1 MMLRQVPILILYLE
15 IMTKAL
21 NLKLVIVKEYQNIWT
36 FFAIGYTA
44 NWTEGVFAIKKIK
57 NTISSAYVIQDRNGE
72 EIVGTFYKKELQ
84 KTNQT
89 EIRAEK
95 AKYKKENK
103 LSVKWKG

>member
-1 MMLRQVPILILYLE
+1 M
-15 IMTKAL
+15 
-21 NLKLVIVKEYQNIWT
+21 NI
-36 FFAIGYTA
+36 FAIGYTP

-57 NTISSAYVIQDRNGE
+57 NTIASSYVIQDRNGE
-72 EIVGTFYKKELQ
+72 EIVGTFYKKELR

-95 AKYKKENK
+95 TKYKKENK